1 MKNEF
6 HICFW
11 QNSRRGHHCFV
22 LNFTVMEMRGDGQ
35 DQGWECISLRG
46 ENLMC
51 FVHTILV
58 ISAKREAVLQPLC
71 TEFGVRGLVN
81 FNKKIK
87 KKEKGRKKGQVF
99 CKSRPHSLLQS
110 GNAN

>member
-1 MKNEF
+1 M
-6 HICFW
+6 
-11 QNSRRGHHCFV
+11 